1 MPELISTSAPAI
13 AAIVLSYGDRPTL
26 IEAVRSLYAQD
37 VPAEILVVHSGDGN
51 VEARL
56 SEAGLKVRVVHSA
69 DRLFPGAARNLGL
82 SATQAPFVAFLA
94 DDCIAEPGWLWE
106 RLRAHRQGAPAVA
119 SALLCHKPDHPVALA
134 AHLSLFVRRMPRAD
148 PGVALTYGA
157 SYARSLFSKYGPF
170 REDLEGGEDT
180 DFIQRLDPTE
190 RPKWQPLVRTVHA
203 GAETLGAFLSE
214 QYRRGKLMAK
224 SWRELGVFTS
234 GFVARNAI
242 ERTGQ
247 VIRESLQ
254 VVDAQHR
261 WTAILSAPL
270 ITLGN
275 LVYACGALAE
285 GRRS

>member
-1 MPELISTSAPAI
+1 MSRTLSTSAPAL
-13 AAIVLSYGDRPTL
+13 AVIVLSYGDRPTL
-26 IEAVRSLYAQD
+26 IDAVRSLFRQD
-37 VPAEILVVHSGDGN
+37 IPAEIVVVHSGHGD

-56 SEAGLKVRVVHSA
+56 AESGLKVRVVRSA

-82 SATQAPFVAFLA
+82 ASTRAPYVAFLA
-94 DDCIAEPGWLWE
+94 DDCTAGPGWLWE
-106 RLRAHRQGAPAVA
+106 RLSAHRQGAPAVA

-134 AHLSLFVRRMPRAD
+134 AHLSLYVRRMPRTD

-157 SYARSLFSKYGPF
+157 SYARSLFTKYGKF
-170 REDLEGGEDT
+170 REDLESGEDT
-180 DFIQRLDPTE
+180 EFLQRLDPTE
-190 RPKWQPLVRTVHA
+190 RPVWQPTVRTVHA
-203 GAETLGAFLSE
+203 GAETRGGFLSE

-247 VIRESLQ
+247 VIRESFQ
-254 VVDAQHR
+254 VVDAKHR
-261 WTAILSAPL
+261 WAAILWAPL

-275 LVYACGALAE
+275 LVYACGALAKG
-285 GRRS
+285 GRS